1 MRSKH
6 LFFVIILFLQTFNI
20 YSQTTNIGSGSY
32 TNSFPGKDSANRNDY
47 PTGSPQVT
55 GIAANKPVPTNDW
68 WSKAIKENH
77 ADNLFNYPLAM
88 KTKNSGLQM
97 SYIPF
102 GVMGDGIAFDV
113 TLSGLDASQA
123 KVSDHSDWTVTLDW
137 QNNAQHLNA
146 TLGIGMPFVYF
157 TKDANSEVKI
167 EINIGQ
173 ATISNEKLLI
183 DNSIN
188 GSKYVVYAPTGSSWT
203 QNGNTYASN
212 LDNKNYW
219 SVVMLPQN
227 TNDINQKANAYQKY
241 AYVFPINTEANWN
254 FNESTSVLRTD
265 FTVTAEVKEGS
276 NTSIL
281 QGLLPHQWG
290 HLASDST
297 QPNIDVYDNVRGD
310 LKMLEGNSFSVENS
324 FKGILPTLPYLANLS
339 DSFSPTALGEKID
352 LIENDGLSTW
362 TDSYNEGQMM
372 NRLIQ
377 TARIADQTGDTAARD
392 KIVTTVKERLED
404 WLKYQSGEV
413 AFLFYY
419 NDTWTTLFGYPAG
432 HMQDSNINDH
442 HFHWGYFIHAAAF
455 VEQFSPGWAND
466 WGDMVNLLV
475 RDAASY
481 DRDDNLFPFLRNFSP
496 YAGHAWANGFAT
508 FPQGNDQES
517 TSESMQFNSSLIHWG
532 TITGNDTIRDLGIYL
547 YTTEKTAVD
556 EYWFDVND
564 QVFAD
569 NYTYNGAP
577 LSVASRVWGNSYD
590 AGTFWTADIAAA
602 YGIELY
608 PIHGGS
614 LYLGHNT
621 AFASNLWN
629 EMATNT
635 GIMGNEENNNLWHD
649 VYWEFAA
656 LTDPDAA
663 IALYDSY
670 PDRGLKFGIS
680 DAQTYHWIHNMK
692 AMGQVDASVTANY
705 PIAAVF
711 NNNNDLTYV
720 AHNYSAN
727 PITVTFSDGFELEVP
742 ARTIKTNKDTEL
754 GGTINTNFDTAH
766 TGGSINLSIEPTGSG
781 VTQIE
786 VYKNGDLIETLS
798 EAPYTLKVEGLTAGI
813 HNFYAKVFANAS
825 FGITNAISVSVGDQ
839 VPYLGTPFAIP
850 GTIDAGY
857 YDVFEGGLGQNI
869 TYFDATLGN
878 NGGEY
883 GDFRLD
889 EHVDAVFETEGAT
902 VGWLDDGEWLTY
914 TVNVTQSGYYDVD
927 IRYATENTSSGPLQ
941 FEIDGNA
948 IGNTLSFSSTGE
960 WDQWSSK
967 TLQNVPLTE
976 GTHVL
981 RLNVIQGGFNIGKM
995 TFSFDSALDYSP
1007 LIADAGESQVVQL
1020 PATTSQLSGSAS
1032 SIPNPND
1039 TSITWSQLYG
1049 PTTVGF
1055 DDITIINPTVSNL
1068 EAGIY
1073 KFKLS
1078 LVSSNQASTNEVLVI
1093 VQEGAN
1099 SLPTV
1104 SISSPEDGA
1113 VFVNGDN
1120 VLIRALA
1127 SDIDGEITSV
1137 KFYNGN
1143 TLIGEKTSSPYE
1155 ITLNNLAIGNHT
1167 ITAEATDNDGAS
1179 VTSNP
1184 INITVN
1190 LRQFCTFTDSSSID
1204 GGGFSTGYTI
1214 TFETIGNSVKISTE
1228 LLDTDKQGVV
1238 ALLFR
1243 QSPFSESYMDHDGG
1257 LTFSKTVGGY
1267 AVGETIS
1274 YAIKFA
1280 YAGGLSVT
1288 SYFQYEVGS
1297 TCELNT
1303 VDLNLDNQIVMYPN
1317 PFNESIH
1324 ITINQSNTFESLAVY
1339 DINGKQLISRNVSD
1353 LNQLTIDTNALQSG
1367 LYFISIKSQR
1377 GTVITKKLIKHK

>member
-742 ARTIKTNKDTEL
+742 AKTIKTNKDTEL
-754 GGTINTNFDTAH
+754 GGTISTNFDTAH
-766 TGGSINLSIEPTGSG
+766 T
-781 VTQIE
+781 
-786 VYKNGDLIETLS
+786 D
-798 EAPYTLKVEGLTAGI
+798 
-813 HNFYAKVFANAS
+813 
-825 FGITNAISVSVGDQ
+825 
-839 VPYLGTPFAIP
+839 
-850 GTIDAGY
+850 
-857 YDVFEGGLGQNI
+857 
-869 TYFDATLGN
+869 
-878 NGGEY
+878 
-883 GDFRLD
+883 
-889 EHVDAVFETEGAT
+889 
-902 VGWLDDGEWLTY
+902 
-914 TVNVTQSGYYDVD
+914 
-927 IRYATENTSSGPLQ
+927 
-941 FEIDGNA
+941 
-948 IGNTLSFSSTGE
+948 
-960 WDQWSSK
+960 
-967 TLQNVPLTE
+967 
-976 GTHVL
+976 
-981 RLNVIQGGFNIGKM
+981 
-995 TFSFDSALDYSP
+995 
-1007 LIADAGESQVVQL
+1007 
-1020 PATTSQLSGSAS
+1020 
-1032 SIPNPND
+1032 
-1039 TSITWSQLYG
+1039 
-1049 PTTVGF
+1049 
-1055 DDITIINPTVSNL
+1055 
-1068 EAGIY
+1068 
-1073 KFKLS
+1073 
-1078 LVSSNQASTNEVLVI
+1078 
-1093 VQEGAN
+1093 
-1099 SLPTV
+1099 
-1104 SISSPEDGA
+1104 
-1113 VFVNGDN
+1113 
-1120 VLIRALA
+1120 
-1127 SDIDGEITSV
+1127 
-1137 KFYNGN
+1137 
-1143 TLIGEKTSSPYE
+1143 
-1155 ITLNNLAIGNHT
+1155 
-1167 ITAEATDNDGAS
+1167 
-1179 VTSNP
+1179 
-1184 INITVN
+1184 
-1190 LRQFCTFTDSSSID
+1190 
-1204 GGGFSTGYTI
+1204 
-1214 TFETIGNSVKISTE
+1214 
-1228 LLDTDKQGVV
+1228 
-1238 ALLFR
+1238 
-1243 QSPFSESYMDHDGG
+1243 
-1257 LTFSKTVGGY
+1257 
-1267 AVGETIS
+1267 
-1274 YAIKFA
+1274 
-1280 YAGGLSVT
+1280 
-1288 SYFQYEVGS
+1288 
-1297 TCELNT
+1297 
-1303 VDLNLDNQIVMYPN
+1303 
-1317 PFNESIH
+1317 
-1324 ITINQSNTFESLAVY
+1324 
-1339 DINGKQLISRNVSD
+1339 
-1353 LNQLTIDTNALQSG
+1353 
-1367 LYFISIKSQR
+1367 
-1377 GTVITKKLIKHK
+1377 